1 MITYD
6 VLVREALDS
15 YHDYLEAD
23 DRVAR
28 LNDILAKIGD
38 KVEEAAAAGDADV
51 AAAQATRRRSRP
63 TSSSRYPKRRETSG
77 TRAGASPPQDVC
89 RGRENGTPSNEPNV
103 ADDGRRFQFGL
114 AQPLARTS
122 GATL

>member
-6 VLVREALDS
+6 VLVQEALDP

-51 AAAQATRRRSRP
+51 AA
-63 TSSSRYPKRRETSG
+63 
-77 TRAGASPPQDVC
+77 PQDDSAEESSDVI
-89 RGRENGTPSNEPNV
+89 V
-103 ADDGRRFQFGL
+103 AI
-114 AQPLARTS
+114 PE
-122 GATL
+122 AT